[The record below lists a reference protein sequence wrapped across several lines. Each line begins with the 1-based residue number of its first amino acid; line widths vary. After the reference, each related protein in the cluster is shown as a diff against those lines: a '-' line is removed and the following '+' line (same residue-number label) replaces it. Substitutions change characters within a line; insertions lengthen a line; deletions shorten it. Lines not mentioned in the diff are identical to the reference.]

1 MKALKIEG
9 AIDTPEIYFDPTTN
23 IFSVSGISHP
33 ENAKEFYLSIID
45 WLDDFYEEIKDKDD
59 IKIVVDFNFKYINS
73 ASYKYLR
80 EVMKRI
86 SNFQNNGITVE
97 VIWNYHEEDE
107 DLLNEGMVL
116 FELPEINL
124 KYRCIPYS

>member
-1 MKALKIEG
+1 
-9 AIDTPEIYFDPTTN
+9 
-23 IFSVSGISHP
+23 
-33 ENAKEFYLSIID
+33 
-45 WLDDFYEEIKDKDD
+45 
-59 IKIVVDFNFKYINS
+59 
-73 ASYKYLR
+73 
-80 EVMKRI
+80 MKRI

>member
-1 MKALKIEG
+1 MKPLKIEA
-9 AIDTPEIYFDPTTN
+9 AIDSPEVSFDPSTN

-33 ENAKEFYLSIID
+33 ENAKDFYGDIIN
-45 WLDDFYEEIKDKDD
+45 WLEEYYEEIKDKSGT
-59 IKIVVDFNFKYINS
+59 KIIIDFNLKYINS

-80 EVMKRI
+80 EIMKRI
-86 SNFQNNGITVE
+86 AHFPNNGIAVE

-124 KYRCIPYS
+124 PYRCIPHA